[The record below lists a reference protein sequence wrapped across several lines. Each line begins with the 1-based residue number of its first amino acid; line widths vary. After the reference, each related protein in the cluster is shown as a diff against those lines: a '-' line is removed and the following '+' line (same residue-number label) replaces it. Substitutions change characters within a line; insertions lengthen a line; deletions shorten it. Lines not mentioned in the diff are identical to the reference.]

1 MSTRPLRALLGVA
14 AAVVLGGCSGLPDPP
29 DKADLDPAKA
39 GRLAIEEFDANKDGK
54 IDSDEI
60 KKSPGLMESLETM
73 DDDGDGSLTAGEI
86 SQRVREWLDGGTNVF
101 TESSTVY
108 LDGEPLEGATITYD
122 PEDFLEPGLQP
133 TSGVTDATG
142 SAFPQGQDAKYPGLY
157 PGVYSVR
164 ISKVVDGRETIP
176 ARYNTETILGKEIG
190 FDAPSTHRLLKFEL
204 TSN

>member
-1 MSTRPLRALLGVA
+1 MEIHSLRAMVLGVSIGTLA
-14 AAVVLGGCSGLPDPP
+14 GCSGLPDPP

-39 GRLAIEEFDANKDGK
+39 ARLALEEFDTNKDGK
-54 IDSDEI
+54 IDGEEI
-60 KKSPGLMESLETM
+60 KKSPGLIEAIETM

-101 TESSTVY
+101 TQSSTVY

-157 PGVYSVR
+157 PGVYRVR

-190 FDAPSTHRLLKFEL
+190 FDAPSTHRLLEYEL